1 MSIKEKNKLS
11 ENLIYFRKLRKMS
24 QTDVAQKLGIPRTRY
39 AKYENNIMPPVSIL
53 ENIAKI
59 YDIKLDTLVRTVQ
72 HTTPHKKSQGLTIR
86 FEDCYKPKPRPP
98 AKKYK
103 PDNNKLN
110 DTEEELWKKICE
122 LPASGKRKL
131 YMRIIE
137 EIEGPREV

>member
-24 QTDVAQKLGIPRTRY
+24 QTEVAQKLDIPRTRY

-72 HTTPHKKSQGLTIR
+72 HTTTQKKSQGLILR

-98 AKKYK
+98 IKRHK
-103 PDNNKLN
+103 PDNNKLSEN
-110 DTEEELWKKICE
+110 EEELWKKK
-122 LPASGKRKL
+122 SRN
-131 YMRIIE
+131 YS
-137 EIEGPREV
+137 